1 KAVESGTSSIDSLL
15 KTPPATVRTDTL
27 LADLFSESAQTTLP
41 LPVLDASDRLVGTI
55 PRVTLLNALDS
66 TTSALNSNDRTD
78 EGANE

>member
-1 KAVESGTSSIDSLL
+1 
-15 KTPPATVRTDTL
+15 VRTDTL
-27 LADLFSESAQTTLP
+27 LADLFSESAQTSLP